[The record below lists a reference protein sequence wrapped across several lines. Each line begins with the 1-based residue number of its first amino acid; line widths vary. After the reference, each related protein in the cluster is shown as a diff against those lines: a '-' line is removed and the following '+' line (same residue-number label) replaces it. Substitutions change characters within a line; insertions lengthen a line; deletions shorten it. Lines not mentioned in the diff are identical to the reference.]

1 MLFNPENKRYFEI
14 TTEEKQRLLHSHGNY
29 KGIIKNRIAKYGTV
43 EPEEQVVAN
52 KIDLKVLREGG
63 GKVIPRAKGNKT
75 KELAKQDLLFYSKLR
90 QHPPE
95 PIENDVNTKDRHLFY
110 STEQPQFLEDDISTD
125 PLSSFMIDQLDDDTK
140 NVNEDEK
147 PMDS

>member
-1 MLFNPENKRYFEI
+1 
-14 TTEEKQRLLHSHGNY
+14 
-29 KGIIKNRIAKYGTV
+29 
-43 EPEEQVVAN
+43 
-52 KIDLKVLREGG
+52 
-63 GKVIPRAKGNKT
+63 
-75 KELAKQDLLFYSKLR
+75 
-90 QHPPE
+90 
-95 PIENDVNTKDRHLFY
+95 VNTKDRHLFY